1 MPAIG
6 AEVATRR
13 LRESA
18 RARGGDETSRL
29 WLAARPLA
37 PGDPAAQARAVYREI
52 SLALAASGA
61 SAEDLV
67 GETIFARDPGDL
79 AEILAERSRSLV
91 GSAPAPSFV
100 GQTPVDGSAL
110 EVAANA
116 IVPGTPGDRTVVDV
130 RAARA
135 CPCEGC
141 ALSAARIV
149 RRAGCTILR
158 TSGLHGIGASLFEQ
172 AIDAFRSG
180 ERLLRETGL
189 GFRDVVRTWVWLRD
203 IDRDYD
209 ELNAARRAFF
219 EEVGLERRPASTGVQ
234 GAPPGER
241 HDVSIVLE
249 AQAGPARAGAASGEP
264 MTTPLLNEA
273 WTYGAD
279 FSRGL
284 GVPDEDGTTLSLS
297 GTASIDE
304 QGRTVH
310 AGDLAAQAA
319 RMIDNV
325 ESLLAGRGAGF
336 GDLVSGVVY
345 AKRREDGPALREI
358 CRARGFDGFP
368 CVFVEAPLCRPEL
381 LCEAEAVA
389 RLSLPAAGA

>member
-1 MPAIG
+1 MPSIG
-6 AEVATRR
+6 AEVASRR

-18 RARGGDETSRL
+18 RADGPGETHRL
-29 WLAARPLA
+29 WLAARPLDT
-37 PGDPAAQARAVYREI
+37 GGPAAQVEAVYRDL
-52 SLALAASGA
+52 SLALGTAGA
-61 SAEDLV
+61 SPQDLV
-67 GETIFARDPGDL
+67 GETIFARDADDL
-79 AEILAERSRSLV
+79 ATILAARALAL
-91 GSAPAPSFV
+91 GGAAPAPTFV
-100 GQTPVDGSAL
+100 VQPPLDGSAL

-116 IVPGTPGDRTVVDV
+116 VVPRSPGVRSVVDV
-130 RAARA
+130 RAARPCA
-135 CPCEGC
+135 CEGC
-141 ALSAARIV
+141 ALSGARVV
-149 RRAGCTILR
+149 RGGGRTMVR
-158 TSGLHGIGASLFEQ
+158 TSGFQGVGAGLFAQ
-172 AIDAFRSG
+172 ATEAFRAG
-180 ERLLRETGL
+180 ERLLREAGL

-219 EEVGLERRPASTGVQ
+219 EEAGLERRPASTGVQ
-234 GAPPGER
+234 GAPPGAG
-241 HDVSIVLE
+241 HDVSIALE
-249 AQAGPARAGAASGEP
+249 AITGGGEATSAP

-284 GVPDEDGTTLSLS
+284 GVPDGHGTTLLLS

-304 QGRTVH
+304 QGRSVH
-310 AGDLAAQAA
+310 AGDLRAQAG
-319 RMIDNV
+319 RMIDNI
-325 ESLLAGRGAGF
+325 ESLLAGRGAGL

-358 CRARGFDGFP
+358 CRARGFGGFP